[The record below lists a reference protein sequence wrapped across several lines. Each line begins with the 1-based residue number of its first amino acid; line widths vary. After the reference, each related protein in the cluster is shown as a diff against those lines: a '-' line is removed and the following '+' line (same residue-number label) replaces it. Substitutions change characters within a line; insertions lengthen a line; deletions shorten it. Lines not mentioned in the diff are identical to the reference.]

1 MKHLDPDLSFET
13 RSVRAGS
20 MRSAFG
26 EHSEAIFLTS
36 SFVCDNAAQAA
47 AVFSGDVEG
56 FVYSRAGNPTNAMFE
71 ARLASLEGGEACISA
86 ASGMAAIQSTVMA
99 LAAAGDHLVVS
110 TSVFGA
116 TVQLF
121 TSILPRFGLETTWV
135 PLTDPA
141 AWAAAIR
148 PNTKMLFLETP
159 SNPLMEVA
167 DLPALSKVARAAGVP
182 LVVDN
187 CICTPALQRPLEQGA
202 DIVIHS
208 ATKYLDGQGR
218 VLGGA
223 VVGSKDFIDARLR
236 PMMRTTGAVL
246 SPFNAWVLLRGMET
260 VSLRVLQQSANALA
274 LARLLEAH
282 PQVERVYYP
291 GCESHPQFELAAR
304 QQSAGGA
311 VLSFS
316 LRVDPDMLGS
326 AGDAPTDT
334 PAGGQAGVFLNRR
347 EARLR
352 EHAWRLID
360 ACELVSITANLGD
373 TRSTITHPATTTHGR
388 ITPAARAAAGIGQGL
403 MRVAVGLEDPLD
415 LYRDLQ
421 RGLPRPIPLA

>member
-1 MKHLDPDLSFET
+1 MKVPQSEGLAFET
-13 RSVRAGS
+13 RAVRAGS

-36 SFVCDNAAQAA
+36 SFVCENAAQAA
-47 AVFSGDVEG
+47 AVFAGDAEG

-71 ARLASLEGGEACISA
+71 ARLASLEAGEACISA

-99 LAAAGDHLVVS
+99 LASAGDHLVVS

-121 TSILPRFGLETTWV
+121 TSILPRFGIETTWV
-135 PLTDPA
+135 PLTDPQ
-141 AWAAAIR
+141 AWADAIR
-148 PNTKMLFLETP
+148 PNTRMLFLETP

-167 DLPALSKVARAAGVP
+167 DLAALSKVARAAGVP

-223 VVGSKDFIDARLR
+223 VVGSSDFIDGRLR
-236 PMMRTTGAVL
+236 PMLRTTGAVM
-246 SPFNAWVLLRGMET
+246 SPFNAWIMLRGMET
-260 VSLRVLQQSANALA
+260 LSLRVRQQSANALV
-274 LARLLEAH
+274 LARLLAAH
-282 PQVERVYYP
+282 PQVRHVYYP
-291 GCESHPQFELAAR
+291 GLENHPQFELAAR
-304 QQSAGGA
+304 QQTAGGA
-311 VLSFS
+311 VLSFE
-316 LRVDPDMLGS
+316 LRADPELAGF
-326 AGDAPTDT
+326 AGDAATEVA
-334 PAGGQAGVFLNRR
+334 AGGQAGVLLNRR
-347 EARLR
+347 DAELR
-352 EHAWRLID
+352 MRAWRVID

-403 MRVAVGLEDPLD
+403 MRVAVGLEDPQD
-415 LYRDLQ
+415 LYRDLL
-421 RGLPRPIPLA
+421 RGLNPV

>member
-1 MKHLDPDLSFET
+1 MKVPQSEGLAFET
-13 RSVRAGS
+13 RAVRAGS

-36 SFVCDNAAQAA
+36 SFVCENAAQAA
-47 AVFSGDVEG
+47 AVFAGDAEG

-71 ARLASLEGGEACISA
+71 ARLASLEAGEACISA

-99 LAAAGDHLVVS
+99 LAGAGDHLVVS

-121 TSILPRFGLETTWV
+121 TSILPRFGIETTWV
-135 PLTDPA
+135 PLTDPQ
-141 AWAAAIR
+141 AWADAIR
-148 PNTKMLFLETP
+148 PNTRMLFLETP

-167 DLPALSKVARAAGVP
+167 DLAALSKVARAAGVP

-223 VVGSKDFIDARLR
+223 VVGSSDFIDGRLR
-236 PMMRTTGAVL
+236 PMLRTTGAVM
-246 SPFNAWVLLRGMET
+246 SPFNAWIMLRGMET
-260 VSLRVLQQSANALA
+260 LSLRVRQQSANALV
-274 LARLLEAH
+274 LARLLAAH
-282 PQVERVYYP
+282 PQVRHVYYP
-291 GCESHPQFELAAR
+291 GLENHPQFELAA
-304 QQSAGGA
+304 QQQTAAGA
-311 VLSFS
+311 VLSFE
-316 LRVDPDMLGS
+316 LRADPELAGS
-326 AGDAPTDT
+326 SGDAATEVA
-334 PAGGQAGVFLNRR
+334 AGGQAGILLNRR
-347 EARLR
+347 DAELR
-352 EHAWRLID
+352 MRAWRVID

-403 MRVAVGLEDPLD
+403 MRVAVGLEDPQD
-415 LYRDLQ
+415 LYRDLL
-421 RGLPRPIPLA
+421 RGLDPV

>member
-1 MKHLDPDLSFET
+1 
-13 RSVRAGS
+13 

-36 SFVCDNAAQAA
+36 SFVCENAAQAA
-47 AVFSGDVEG
+47 AVFAGDAEG

-71 ARLASLEGGEACISA
+71 ARLASLEAGEACISA

-99 LAAAGDHLVVS
+99 LAGAGDHLVVS

-121 TSILPRFGLETTWV
+121 TSILPRFGIETTWV
-135 PLTDPA
+135 PLTDPQ
-141 AWAAAIR
+141 AWADAIR
-148 PNTKMLFLETP
+148 PNTRMLFLETP

-167 DLPALSKVARAAGVP
+167 DLAALSKVARAAGVP

-223 VVGSKDFIDARLR
+223 VVGSSDFIDGRLR
-236 PMMRTTGAVL
+236 PMLRTTGAVM
-246 SPFNAWVLLRGMET
+246 SPFNAWIMLRGMET
-260 VSLRVLQQSANALA
+260 LSLRVRQQSANALV
-274 LARLLEAH
+274 LARLLAAH
-282 PQVERVYYP
+282 PQVRHVYYP
-291 GCESHPQFELAAR
+291 GLENHPQFELAA
-304 QQSAGGA
+304 QQQTAAGA
-311 VLSFS
+311 VLSFE
-316 LRVDPDMLGS
+316 LRADPELAGS
-326 AGDAPTDT
+326 SGDAATEVA
-334 PAGGQAGVFLNRR
+334 AGGQAGILLNRR
-347 EARLR
+347 DAELR
-352 EHAWRLID
+352 MRAWRVID

-403 MRVAVGLEDPLD
+403 MRVAVGLEDPQD
-415 LYRDLQ
+415 LYRDLL
-421 RGLPRPIPLA
+421 RGLDPV

>member
-1 MKHLDPDLSFET
+1 MKVPESEALAFET
-13 RSVRAGS
+13 RAVRAGS

-36 SFVCDNAAQAA
+36 SFVCENAAQAA
-47 AVFSGDVEG
+47 AVFAGDAEG

-71 ARLASLEGGEACISA
+71 ARLASLEAGEACISA

-99 LAAAGDHLVVS
+99 LASAGDHLVVS

-121 TSILPRFGLETTWV
+121 TTILPRFGIETTWV
-135 PLTDPA
+135 PLTDPQ
-141 AWAAAIR
+141 AWADAIR
-148 PNTKMLFLETP
+148 PNTRMLFLETP

-167 DLPALSKVARAAGVP
+167 DLAALSKVARAAGVP

-223 VVGSKDFIDARLR
+223 VVGSSDFIDGRLR
-236 PMMRTTGAVL
+236 PMLRTTGAVM
-246 SPFNAWVLLRGMET
+246 SPFNAWIMLRGMET
-260 VSLRVLQQSANALA
+260 LSLRVRQQSANALV
-274 LARLLEAH
+274 LARLLAAH
-282 PQVERVYYP
+282 PQVRHVYYP
-291 GCESHPQFELAAR
+291 GLENHPQFELAAR
-304 QQSAGGA
+304 QQTAGGA
-311 VLSFS
+311 VLSFE
-316 LRVDPDMLGS
+316 LRADPELAGS
-326 AGDAPTDT
+326 AGDAATEVA
-334 PAGGQAGVFLNRR
+334 AGGQAGVLLNRR
-347 EARLR
+347 DAELR
-352 EHAWRLID
+352 MRAWRVID

-403 MRVAVGLEDPLD
+403 MRVAVGLEDPQD
-415 LYRDLQ
+415 LYRDLL
-421 RGLPRPIPLA
+421 RGLDPV

>member
-1 MKHLDPDLSFET
+1 MKVPQSEALAFET
-13 RSVRAGS
+13 RAVRAGS

-36 SFVCDNAAQAA
+36 SFVCENAAQAA
-47 AVFSGDVEG
+47 AVFAGDAEG

-71 ARLASLEGGEACISA
+71 ARLASLEAGEACISA

-99 LAAAGDHLVVS
+99 LAGAGDHLVVS

-121 TSILPRFGLETTWV
+121 TSILPRFGIETTWV
-135 PLTDPA
+135 PLTDPQ
-141 AWAAAIR
+141 AWADAIR
-148 PNTKMLFLETP
+148 PNTRMLFLETP

-167 DLPALSKVARAAGVP
+167 DLAALSKVARAAGVP

-202 DIVIHS
+202 DIVINS

-223 VVGSKDFIDARLR
+223 VVGSSDFIDCRLR
-236 PMMRTTGAVL
+236 PMLRTTGAVM
-246 SPFNAWVLLRGMET
+246 SPFNAWIMLRGMET
-260 VSLRVLQQSANALA
+260 LSLRVRQQSANALV
-274 LARLLEAH
+274 LARLLAAH
-282 PQVERVYYP
+282 PQVRHVYYP
-291 GCESHPQFELAAR
+291 GLENHPQFELAA
-304 QQSAGGA
+304 QQQTAAGA
-311 VLSFS
+311 VLSFE
-316 LRVDPDMLGS
+316 LRADPELAGS
-326 AGDAPTDT
+326 SGDAATEVA
-334 PAGGQAGVFLNRR
+334 AGGQAGILLNRR
-347 EARLR
+347 DAELR
-352 EHAWRLID
+352 MRAWRVID

-388 ITPAARAAAGIGQGL
+388 ITPAARTAAGIGQGL
-403 MRVAVGLEDPLD
+403 MRVAVGLEDPQD
-415 LYRDLQ
+415 LYRDLL
-421 RGLPRPIPLA
+421 RGLDPV

>member
-1 MKHLDPDLSFET
+1 MKVPQSEGLAFET
-13 RSVRAGS
+13 RAVRAGS

-36 SFVCDNAAQAA
+36 SFVCENAAQAA
-47 AVFSGDVEG
+47 AVFAGDVEG

-71 ARLASLEGGEACISA
+71 ARLASLEAGEACISA

-99 LAAAGDHLVVS
+99 LAGAGDHLVVS

-121 TSILPRFGLETTWV
+121 TSILPRFGIETTWV
-135 PLTDPA
+135 PLTDPQ
-141 AWAAAIR
+141 AWADAIR
-148 PNTKMLFLETP
+148 PNTRMLFLETP

-167 DLPALSKVARAAGVP
+167 DLAALSKVARAAGVP

-223 VVGSKDFIDARLR
+223 VVGSSDFIDGRLR
-236 PMMRTTGAVL
+236 PMLRTTGAVM
-246 SPFNAWVLLRGMET
+246 SPFNAWIMLRGMET
-260 VSLRVLQQSANALA
+260 LSLRVRQQSANALV
-274 LARLLEAH
+274 LARLLAAH
-282 PQVERVYYP
+282 PQVRHVYYP
-291 GCESHPQFELAAR
+291 GLENHPQFELAA
-304 QQSAGGA
+304 QQQTAAGA
-311 VLSFS
+311 VLSFE
-316 LRVDPDMLGS
+316 LRADPELAGS
-326 AGDAPTDT
+326 SGDAATEVA
-334 PAGGQAGVFLNRR
+334 AGGQAGILLNRR
-347 EARLR
+347 DAELR
-352 EHAWRLID
+352 MRAWRVID

-403 MRVAVGLEDPLD
+403 MRVAVGLEDPQD
-415 LYRDLQ
+415 LYRDLL
-421 RGLPRPIPLA
+421 RGLDPV

>member
-1 MKHLDPDLSFET
+1 MKVLESEALAFET
-13 RSVRAGS
+13 RAVRAGS

-36 SFVCDNAAQAA
+36 SFVCENAAQAA
-47 AVFSGDVEG
+47 AVFAGDAEG

-71 ARLASLEGGEACISA
+71 ARLASLEAGEACISA

-99 LAAAGDHLVVS
+99 LASAGDHLVVS

-121 TSILPRFGLETTWV
+121 TTILPRFGIETTWV
-135 PLTDPA
+135 PLTDPQ
-141 AWAAAIR
+141 AWADAIR
-148 PNTKMLFLETP
+148 PNTRMLFLETP

-167 DLPALSKVARAAGVP
+167 DLAALSKVARAAGVP

-223 VVGSKDFIDARLR
+223 VVGSSDFIDGRLR
-236 PMMRTTGAVL
+236 PMLRTTGAVM
-246 SPFNAWVLLRGMET
+246 SPFNAWIMLRGMET
-260 VSLRVLQQSANALA
+260 LSLRVRQQSANALV
-274 LARLLEAH
+274 LARLLAAH
-282 PQVERVYYP
+282 PQVRHVYYP
-291 GCESHPQFELAAR
+291 GLENHPQFELAAR
-304 QQSAGGA
+304 QQTAGGA
-311 VLSFS
+311 VLSFE
-316 LRVDPDMLGS
+316 LRADPELAGS
-326 AGDAPTDT
+326 AGDAATEVA
-334 PAGGQAGVFLNRR
+334 AGGQAGVLLNRR
-347 EARLR
+347 DAELR
-352 EHAWRLID
+352 MRAWRVID

-403 MRVAVGLEDPLD
+403 MRVAVGLEDPQD
-415 LYRDLQ
+415 LYRDLL
-421 RGLPRPIPLA
+421 RGLDPV

>member
-1 MKHLDPDLSFET
+1 MKVPQSEGLAFET
-13 RSVRAGS
+13 RAVRAGS

-36 SFVCDNAAQAA
+36 SFVCENAAQAA
-47 AVFSGDVEG
+47 AVFAGDAEG

-71 ARLASLEGGEACISA
+71 ARLASLEAGEACISA

-99 LAAAGDHLVVS
+99 LAGAGDHLVVS

-121 TSILPRFGLETTWV
+121 TTILPRFGIETTWV
-135 PLTDPA
+135 PLTDPQ
-141 AWAAAIR
+141 AWADAIR
-148 PNTKMLFLETP
+148 PNTRMLFLETP

-167 DLPALSKVARAAGVP
+167 DLAALSKVARAAGVP

-223 VVGSKDFIDARLR
+223 VVGSSDFIDGRLR
-236 PMMRTTGAVL
+236 PMLRTTGAVM
-246 SPFNAWVLLRGMET
+246 SPFNAWIMLRGMET
-260 VSLRVLQQSANALA
+260 LSLRVHQQSANALV
-274 LARLLEAH
+274 LARLLAAH
-282 PQVERVYYP
+282 PQVRHVYYP
-291 GCESHPQFELAAR
+291 GLENHPQFELAAR
-304 QQSAGGA
+304 QQTAGGA
-311 VLSFS
+311 VLSFE
-316 LRVDPDMLGS
+316 LRADPELAGS
-326 AGDAPTDT
+326 AGDAATEVA
-334 PAGGQAGVFLNRR
+334 AGGQAGVLLNRR
-347 EARLR
+347 DAELR
-352 EHAWRLID
+352 MRAWRVID

-403 MRVAVGLEDPLD
+403 MRVAVGLEDPQD
-415 LYRDLQ
+415 LYRDLL
-421 RGLPRPIPLA
+421 RGLNPV

>member
-1 MKHLDPDLSFET
+1 MKVPQSEGLAFET
-13 RSVRAGS
+13 RAVRAGS

-36 SFVCDNAAQAA
+36 SFVCENAAQAA
-47 AVFSGDVEG
+47 AVFAGDAEG

-71 ARLASLEGGEACISA
+71 ARLASLEAGEACISA

-99 LAAAGDHLVVS
+99 LASAGDHLVVS

-121 TSILPRFGLETTWV
+121 TSILPRFGIETTWV
-135 PLTDPA
+135 PLTDPQ
-141 AWAAAIR
+141 AWADAIR
-148 PNTKMLFLETP
+148 PNTRMLFLETP

-167 DLPALSKVARAAGVP
+167 DLAALSKVARAAGVP

-223 VVGSKDFIDARLR
+223 VVGSSDFIDGRLR
-236 PMMRTTGAVL
+236 PMLRTTGAVM
-246 SPFNAWVLLRGMET
+246 SPFNAWIMLRGMET
-260 VSLRVLQQSANALA
+260 LSLRVHQQSANALV
-274 LARLLEAH
+274 LAHLLAAH
-282 PQVERVYYP
+282 PQVRHVYYP
-291 GCESHPQFELAAR
+291 GLENHPQFELAAR
-304 QQSAGGA
+304 QQTAGGA
-311 VLSFS
+311 VLSFE
-316 LRVDPDMLGS
+316 LRADPELAGS
-326 AGDAPTDT
+326 AGDAATEVA
-334 PAGGQAGVFLNRR
+334 AGGQAGVLLNRR
-347 EARLR
+347 DAELR
-352 EHAWRLID
+352 MRAWRVID

-403 MRVAVGLEDPLD
+403 MRVAVGLEDPQD
-415 LYRDLQ
+415 LYRDLL
-421 RGLPRPIPLA
+421 RGLNPV

>member
-1 MKHLDPDLSFET
+1 MKVPESEALAFET
-13 RSVRAGS
+13 RAVRAGS

-36 SFVCDNAAQAA
+36 SFVCENAAQAA
-47 AVFSGDVEG
+47 AVFAGDAEG

-71 ARLASLEGGEACISA
+71 ARLASLEAGEACISA

-99 LAAAGDHLVVS
+99 LAGTGDHLVVS

-121 TSILPRFGLETTWV
+121 TSILPRFGIETTWV
-135 PLTDPA
+135 PLTDPQ
-141 AWAAAIR
+141 AWADAIR
-148 PNTKMLFLETP
+148 PNTRMLFLETP

-167 DLPALSKVARAAGVP
+167 DLAALSKVARAAGVP

-223 VVGSKDFIDARLR
+223 VVGSSDFIDGRLR
-236 PMMRTTGAVL
+236 PMLRTTGAVM
-246 SPFNAWVLLRGMET
+246 SPFNAWIMLRGMET
-260 VSLRVLQQSANALA
+260 LSLRVRQQSANALA
-274 LARLLEAH
+274 LAHLLAAH
-282 PQVERVYYP
+282 PQVRHVYYP
-291 GCESHPQFELAAR
+291 GLENHPQFELAAR
-304 QQSAGGA
+304 QQTAGGA
-311 VLSFS
+311 VLSFE
-316 LRVDPDMLGS
+316 LRADPELAGS
-326 AGDAPTDT
+326 AGDATT
-334 PAGGQAGVFLNRR
+334 EVAAGGQAGVLLNRR
-347 EARLR
+347 DAELR
-352 EHAWRLID
+352 MRAWRVID

-403 MRVAVGLEDPLD
+403 MRVAVGLEDPQD
-415 LYRDLQ
+415 LYRDLL
-421 RGLPRPIPLA
+421 RGLNPV

>member
-1 MKHLDPDLSFET
+1 MKVPESEALAFET
-13 RSVRAGS
+13 RAVRAGS

-36 SFVCDNAAQAA
+36 SFVCENAAQAA
-47 AVFSGDVEG
+47 AVFAGDAEG

-71 ARLASLEGGEACISA
+71 ARLASLEAGEACISA

-99 LAAAGDHLVVS
+99 LAGTGDHLVVS

-121 TSILPRFGLETTWV
+121 TSILPRFGIETTWV
-135 PLTDPA
+135 PLTDPK
-141 AWAAAIR
+141 AWADAIR
-148 PNTKMLFLETP
+148 PNTRMLFLETP

-167 DLPALSKVARAAGVP
+167 DLAALSKVARAAGVP

-223 VVGSKDFIDARLR
+223 VVGSSDFIDGRLR
-236 PMMRTTGAVL
+236 PMLRTTGAVM
-246 SPFNAWVLLRGMET
+246 SPFNAWIMLRGMET
-260 VSLRVLQQSANALA
+260 LSLRVRQQSANALA
-274 LARLLEAH
+274 LAHLLAAH
-282 PQVERVYYP
+282 PQVRHVYYP
-291 GCESHPQFELAAR
+291 GLENHPQFELAAR
-304 QQSAGGA
+304 QQTAGGA
-311 VLSFS
+311 VLSFE
-316 LRVDPDMLGS
+316 LRADPELAGS
-326 AGDAPTDT
+326 AGDATT
-334 PAGGQAGVFLNRR
+334 EVAAGGQAGVLLNRR
-347 EARLR
+347 DAELR
-352 EHAWRLID
+352 MRAWRVID

-403 MRVAVGLEDPLD
+403 MRVAVGLEDPQD
-415 LYRDLQ
+415 LYRDLL
-421 RGLPRPIPLA
+421 RGLNPV

>member
-1 MKHLDPDLSFET
+1 MKVPQSEGLAFET
-13 RSVRAGS
+13 RAVRAGS

-36 SFVCDNAAQAA
+36 SFVCENAAQAA
-47 AVFSGDVEG
+47 AVFAGDAEG

-71 ARLASLEGGEACISA
+71 ARLASLEAGEACISA

-99 LAAAGDHLVVS
+99 LASAGDHLVVS

-121 TSILPRFGLETTWV
+121 TSILPRFGIETTWV
-135 PLTDPA
+135 PLTDPQ
-141 AWAAAIR
+141 AWADAIR
-148 PNTKMLFLETP
+148 PNTRMLFLETP

-167 DLPALSKVARAAGVP
+167 DLAALSKVARAAGVP

-223 VVGSKDFIDARLR
+223 VVGSSDFIDGRLR
-236 PMMRTTGAVL
+236 PMVRTTGAVM
-246 SPFNAWVLLRGMET
+246 SPFNAWIMLRGMET
-260 VSLRVLQQSANALA
+260 LSLRVHQQSANALV
-274 LARLLEAH
+274 LARLLAAH
-282 PQVERVYYP
+282 PQVRHVYYP
-291 GCESHPQFELAAR
+291 GLENHPQFELAAR
-304 QQSAGGA
+304 QQTAGGA
-311 VLSFS
+311 VLSFE
-316 LRVDPDMLGS
+316 LRADPELAGS
-326 AGDAPTDT
+326 AGDAATEVA
-334 PAGGQAGVFLNRR
+334 AGGQAGVLLNRR
-347 EARLR
+347 DAELR
-352 EHAWRLID
+352 MRAWRVID

-403 MRVAVGLEDPLD
+403 MRVAVGLEDPQD
-415 LYRDLQ
+415 LYRDLL
-421 RGLPRPIPLA
+421 RGLNPV

>member
-1 MKHLDPDLSFET
+1 MKVPQSEGLAFET
-13 RSVRAGS
+13 RAVRAGS

-36 SFVCDNAAQAA
+36 SFVCENAAQAA
-47 AVFSGDVEG
+47 AVFAGDAEG

-71 ARLASLEGGEACISA
+71 ARLASLEAGEACISA

-99 LAAAGDHLVVS
+99 LAGAGDHLVVS

-121 TSILPRFGLETTWV
+121 TSILPRFGIETTWV
-135 PLTDPA
+135 SLTDPQ
-141 AWAAAIR
+141 AWADAIR
-148 PNTKMLFLETP
+148 PNTRMLFLETP

-167 DLPALSKVARAAGVP
+167 DLAALSKVARAAGVP

-223 VVGSKDFIDARLR
+223 VVGSSDFIDGRLR
-236 PMMRTTGAVL
+236 PMLRTTGAVM
-246 SPFNAWVLLRGMET
+246 SPFNAWIMLRGMET
-260 VSLRVLQQSANALA
+260 LSLRVRQQSANALV
-274 LARLLEAH
+274 LARLLAAH
-282 PQVERVYYP
+282 PQVRHVYYP
-291 GCESHPQFELAAR
+291 GLENHPQFELAA
-304 QQSAGGA
+304 QQQTAAGA
-311 VLSFS
+311 VLSFE
-316 LRVDPDMLGS
+316 LRADPELAGS
-326 AGDAPTDT
+326 SGDAATEVA
-334 PAGGQAGVFLNRR
+334 AGGQAGILLNRR
-347 EARLR
+347 DAELR
-352 EHAWRLID
+352 MRAWRVID

-403 MRVAVGLEDPLD
+403 MRVAVGLEDPQD
-415 LYRDLQ
+415 LYRDLL
-421 RGLPRPIPLA
+421 RGLDPV

>member
-1 MKHLDPDLSFET
+1 MKVPQSEALAFET
-13 RSVRAGS
+13 RAVRAGS

-36 SFVCDNAAQAA
+36 SFVCENAAQAA
-47 AVFSGDVEG
+47 AVFAGDAEG

-71 ARLASLEGGEACISA
+71 ARLASLEAGEACISA

-99 LAAAGDHLVVS
+99 LAGAGDHLVVS

-121 TSILPRFGLETTWV
+121 TSILPRFGIETTWV
-135 PLTDPA
+135 PLTDPQ
-141 AWAAAIR
+141 AWADAIR
-148 PNTKMLFLETP
+148 PNTRMLFLETP

-167 DLPALSKVARAAGVP
+167 DLAALSKVARAAGVP

-223 VVGSKDFIDARLR
+223 VVGSSEFIDGRLR
-236 PMMRTTGAVL
+236 PMLRTTGAVM
-246 SPFNAWVLLRGMET
+246 SPFNAWIMLRGMET
-260 VSLRVLQQSANALA
+260 LSLRVRQQSANALV
-274 LARLLEAH
+274 LARLLAAH
-282 PQVERVYYP
+282 PQVRHVYYP
-291 GCESHPQFELAAR
+291 GLENHPQFELAAR
-304 QQSAGGA
+304 QQTAAGA
-311 VLSFS
+311 VLSFE
-316 LRVDPDMLGS
+316 LRADPELAGS
-326 AGDAPTDT
+326 SGDAATEVA
-334 PAGGQAGVFLNRR
+334 AGGQAGILLNRR
-347 EARLR
+347 DAELR
-352 EHAWRLID
+352 MRAWRVID

-388 ITPAARAAAGIGQGL
+388 ITPAARTAAGIGQGL
-403 MRVAVGLEDPLD
+403 MRVAVGLEDPQD
-415 LYRDLQ
+415 LYRDLL
-421 RGLPRPIPLA
+421 RGLDPV

>member
-1 MKHLDPDLSFET
+1 MKVPQSEGLAFET
-13 RSVRAGS
+13 RAVRAGS

-36 SFVCDNAAQAA
+36 SFVCENAAQAA
-47 AVFSGDVEG
+47 AVFAGDVEG

-71 ARLASLEGGEACISA
+71 ARLASLEAGEACISA

-99 LAAAGDHLVVS
+99 LAGAGDHLVVS

-121 TSILPRFGLETTWV
+121 TSILPRFGIETTWV
-135 PLTDPA
+135 SLTDPQ
-141 AWAAAIR
+141 AWADAIR
-148 PNTKMLFLETP
+148 PNTRMLFLETP

-167 DLPALSKVARAAGVP
+167 DLAALSKVARAAGVP

-223 VVGSKDFIDARLR
+223 VVGSSDFIDGRLR
-236 PMMRTTGAVL
+236 PMLRTTGAVM
-246 SPFNAWVLLRGMET
+246 SPFNAWIMLRGMET
-260 VSLRVLQQSANALA
+260 LSLRVRQQSANALV
-274 LARLLEAH
+274 LARLLAAH
-282 PQVERVYYP
+282 PQVRHVYYP
-291 GCESHPQFELAAR
+291 GLENHPQFELAA
-304 QQSAGGA
+304 QQQTAAGA
-311 VLSFS
+311 VLSFE
-316 LRVDPDMLGS
+316 LRADPELAGS
-326 AGDAPTDT
+326 SGDAATEVT
-334 PAGGQAGVFLNRR
+334 AGGQAGILLNRR
-347 EARLR
+347 DAELR
-352 EHAWRLID
+352 MRAWRVID

-403 MRVAVGLEDPLD
+403 MRVAVGLEDPQD
-415 LYRDLQ
+415 LYRDLL
-421 RGLPRPIPLA
+421 RGLDPV

>member
-1 MKHLDPDLSFET
+1 MKVPQSEGLAFET
-13 RSVRAGS
+13 RAVRAGS

-36 SFVCDNAAQAA
+36 SFVCENAAQAA
-47 AVFSGDVEG
+47 AVFAGDAEG

-71 ARLASLEGGEACISA
+71 ARLASLEAGEACISA

-99 LAAAGDHLVVS
+99 LASAGDHLVVS

-121 TSILPRFGLETTWV
+121 TSILPRFGIETTWV
-135 PLTDPA
+135 PLTDPQ
-141 AWAAAIR
+141 AWADAIR
-148 PNTKMLFLETP
+148 PNTRMLFLETP

-167 DLPALSKVARAAGVP
+167 DLAALSKVARAAGVP

-223 VVGSKDFIDARLR
+223 VVGSSDFIDGRLR
-236 PMMRTTGAVL
+236 PMLRTTGAVM
-246 SPFNAWVLLRGMET
+246 SPFNAWIMLRGMET
-260 VSLRVLQQSANALA
+260 LSLRVHQQSANALV
-274 LARLLEAH
+274 LARLLAAH
-282 PQVERVYYP
+282 PQVRHVYYP
-291 GCESHPQFELAAR
+291 GLENHPQFELAAR
-304 QQSAGGA
+304 QQTAGGA
-311 VLSFS
+311 VLSFE
-316 LRVDPDMLGS
+316 LRADPELAGS
-326 AGDAPTDT
+326 AGDAATEVA
-334 PAGGQAGVFLNRR
+334 AGGQAGVLLNRR
-347 EARLR
+347 DAELR
-352 EHAWRLID
+352 MRAWRVID

-403 MRVAVGLEDPLD
+403 MRVAVGLEDPQD
-415 LYRDLQ
+415 LYRDLL
-421 RGLPRPIPLA
+421 RGLNPV

>member
-1 MKHLDPDLSFET
+1 MKVPQSEGLAFET
-13 RSVRAGS
+13 RAVRAGS
-20 MRSAFG
+20 MRSVFG

-36 SFVCDNAAQAA
+36 SFVCENAAQAA
-47 AVFSGDVEG
+47 AVFAGDAEG

-71 ARLASLEGGEACISA
+71 ARLASLEAGEACISA

-99 LAAAGDHLVVS
+99 LAGAGDHLVVS

-121 TSILPRFGLETTWV
+121 TSILPRFGIETTWV
-135 PLTDPA
+135 PLTDPQ
-141 AWAAAIR
+141 AWADAIR
-148 PNTKMLFLETP
+148 PNTRMLFLETP

-167 DLPALSKVARAAGVP
+167 DLAALSKVARAAGVP

-223 VVGSKDFIDARLR
+223 VVGSSDFIDGRLR
-236 PMMRTTGAVL
+236 PMLRTTGAVM
-246 SPFNAWVLLRGMET
+246 SPFNAWIMLRGMET
-260 VSLRVLQQSANALA
+260 LSLRVRQQSANALV
-274 LARLLEAH
+274 LARLLAAH
-282 PQVERVYYP
+282 PQVRHVYYP
-291 GCESHPQFELAAR
+291 GLENHPQFELAA
-304 QQSAGGA
+304 QQQTAAGA
-311 VLSFS
+311 VLSFE
-316 LRVDPDMLGS
+316 LRADPELAGS
-326 AGDAPTDT
+326 SGDAATEVA
-334 PAGGQAGVFLNRR
+334 AGGQAGILLNRR
-347 EARLR
+347 DAELR
-352 EHAWRLID
+352 MRAWRVID

-403 MRVAVGLEDPLD
+403 MRVAVGLEDPQD
-415 LYRDLQ
+415 LYRDLL
-421 RGLPRPIPLA
+421 RGLDPV